1 MKQPS
6 IKLQAQLDKAKSARN
21 INSDV
26 KDIQDRLNPVNL
38 QAKMDSKQEK
48 LVVSQAQ
55 HIGEKA
61 GEAVTGSLQK
71 AMDNAAPKDSDF
83 FSNLNKSLSQQAQE
97 VRKSTGSL
105 FTLNTAFQAIVSQTK
120 EALSELK
127 ALDTALVQLG
137 HATGFSQNELKDLG
151 RTALESAGRYGKTAE
166 SYLSLV
172 QEMYQAGL
180 HQPHQMAELSMLT
193 QASGSIDKE
202 TANRY
207 LLTSNAAFDLKE
219 NTEELLRVL
228 DGQNHIASHTAV
240 SMADMAQATSEAA
253 FTASQCGV
261 TLNELSSLIAAA
273 ASQTHKSGSETGN
286 ALKALFS
293 NLQDT
298 ANGPVKDALNS
309 VGISMTQ
316 MVSGTELLKTPVQ
329 LLNEL
334 SLAFASLQDGDFR
347 QETLLSAIAG
357 ENSDTLLALLK
368 NWSSFDD
375 LLDLYNHGTG
385 AAAKEAENFS
395 QSWENS
401 LQRLSNTWTSTI
413 NNLVDSEA
421 ASVGI
426 NSLNGIL
433 LFIEKLTKSLSL
445 LETVGIG
452 AGLLSGIKNTGKHRM
467 SVRIS
472 KPVFCFEYAL
482 ST

>member
-120 EALSELK
+120 EAL
-127 ALDTALVQLG
+127 DTALVQLG

-219 NTEELLRVL
+219 NTEELLIVL
-228 DGQNHIASHTAV
+228 D
-240 SMADMAQATSEAA
+240 
-253 FTASQCGV
+253 
-261 TLNELSSLIAAA
+261 
-273 ASQTHKSGSETGN
+273 
-286 ALKALFS
+286 
-293 NLQDT
+293 
-298 ANGPVKDALNS
+298 
-309 VGISMTQ
+309 
-316 MVSGTELLKTPVQ
+316 
-329 LLNEL
+329 
-334 SLAFASLQDGDFR
+334 
-347 QETLLSAIAG
+347 
-357 ENSDTLLALLK
+357 
-368 NWSSFDD
+368 
-375 LLDLYNHGTG
+375 
-385 AAAKEAENFS
+385 
-395 QSWENS
+395 
-401 LQRLSNTWTSTI
+401 
-413 NNLVDSEA
+413 
-421 ASVGI
+421 
-426 NSLNGIL
+426 
-433 LFIEKLTKSLSL
+433 
-445 LETVGIG
+445 
-452 AGLLSGIKNTGKHRM
+452 
-467 SVRIS
+467 
-472 KPVFCFEYAL
+472 
-482 ST
+482 